1 MTGAPPP
8 DGGGE
13 DPAAT
18 GARSTLPFRSPPE
31 AVFDVLADGRRYA
44 DWVVGAKRVRA
55 VDDTWPEPGSRFHHE
70 VGVGPLTLKDS
81 STLLALK
88 PPRQVVLEVR
98 AWPAGKARVTIT
110 VSPGEGGGSEVLLEE
125 VPTDGLAKTV
135 DSWPLRRLT
144 MLRNVESLKRLRR
157 IADGSGSTGG

>member
-1 MTGAPPP
+1 MTDGPAP
-8 DGGGE
+8 DGGGA

-31 AVFDVLADGRRYA
+31 DVFAVLADGWRYA

-55 VDDTWPEPGSRFHHE
+55 VDDSWPQPGARFHHE

-81 STLLALK
+81 SELLALD

-110 VSPGEGGGSEVLLEE
+110 VSPREGGSEVLLEE

-157 IADGSGSTGG
+157 IADEPDPG

>member
-1 MTGAPPP
+1 VTEPVGE
-8 DGGGE
+8 GGGA
-13 DPAAT
+13 DPEAT
-18 GARSTLPFRSPPE
+18 GARSSLPFRSPPE
-31 AVFDVLADGRRYA
+31 AVFAVLADGRRYA

-55 VDDTWPEPGSRFHHE
+55 VDDSWPEPGSRFHHE

-81 STLLALK
+81 SELLAME

-110 VSPGEGGGSEVLLEE
+110 VSAAGGGGSEVLLEE
-125 VPTDGLAKTV
+125 VPTEGPAKSL

-144 MLRNVESLKRLRR
+144 VLRNLESLKRLRR
-157 IADGSGSTGG
+157 IADGPAS

>member
-1 MTGAPPP
+1 M
-8 DGGGE
+8 
-13 DPAAT
+13 
-18 GARSTLPFRSPPE
+18 
-31 AVFDVLADGRRYA
+31 LADGWRYA

-55 VDDTWPEPGSRFHHE
+55 VDDRWPEPGSRFHHE
-70 VGVGPLTLKDS
+70 VGVGPLSIRDS
-81 STLLALK
+81 SKLLAIE

-110 VSPGEGGGSEVLLEE
+110 ISPKEGGSEVLIEE
-125 VPTDGLAKTV
+125 VPTGGPAKAI

-157 IADGSGSTGG
+157 AVDGPGGSDS

>member
-1 MTGAPPP
+1 MSEPSDGPAP

-13 DPAAT
+13 DPTAT

-31 AVFDVLADGRRYA
+31 DVFAVLADGRRYA
-44 DWVVGAKRVRA
+44 DWVVGAQRVRA
-55 VDDTWPEPGSRFHHE
+55 VDDTWPAPGSRFHHE
-70 VGVGPLTLKDS
+70 VGVGPLTIRDS
-81 STLLALK
+81 STLLSMD

-110 VSPGEGGGSEVLLEE
+110 VSPGDGGGSEVLMEE
-125 VPTDGLAKTV
+125 VPTGGPARTI

-144 MLRNVESLKRLRR
+144 MLRNVESLKRLRKV
-157 IADGSGSTGG
+157 ADGRR

>member
-1 MTGAPPP
+1 MTDGPAP

-13 DPAAT
+13 DPTAT
-18 GARSTLPFRSPPE
+18 GARSTLPFRTTPE
-31 AVFDVLADGRRYA
+31 EVFAVLADGWRYA

-70 VGVGPLTLKDS
+70 FGFGPAAIKDS
-81 STLLALK
+81 SKLLAIE

-98 AWPAGKARVTIT
+98 AFPAGKARVTIT
-110 VSPGEGGGSEVLLEE
+110 VSPGNQGGSEVLIEE
-125 VPTDGLAKTV
+125 VPTGGPAKAI

-157 IADGSGSTGG
+157 VADGPDR

>member
-1 MTGAPPP
+1 VTDRPAP

-13 DPAAT
+13 DPTAT
-18 GARSTLPFRSPPE
+18 GARTTLPFRSPPE
-31 AVFDVLADGRRYA
+31 DVFAVLADGRRYA

-55 VDDTWPEPGSRFHHE
+55 VDDSWPEPGSRFHHE
-70 VGVGPLTLKDS
+70 VGVGPLTIKDS
-81 STLLALK
+81 STVVSMD

-98 AWPAGKARVTIT
+98 AFPAGKARVTMTI
-110 VSPGEGGGSEVLLEE
+110 SPQDGGSEVLMEE
-125 VPTDGLAKTV
+125 VPTGGPAKTI

-157 IADGSGSTGG
+157 VVDGS

>member
-1 MTGAPPP
+1 VTDGPGP
-8 DGGGE
+8 DGGGA
-13 DPAAT
+13 DPNAT

-31 AVFDVLADGRRYA
+31 DVFAVLADGWRYA

-55 VDDTWPEPGSRFHHE
+55 VDDSWPQPGARFHHE

-81 STLLALK
+81 STLLALD

-98 AWPAGKARVTIT
+98 AWPAGRARVTIT
-110 VSPGEGGGSEVLLEE
+110 VSSREGGGAEVLLEE
-125 VPTDGLAKTV
+125 VPTDGLARTV

-144 MLRNVESLKRLRR
+144 MVRNVESLKRLRR
-157 IADGSGSTGG
+157 IVDGPGG

>member
-1 MTGAPPP
+1 MTEGPLP

-18 GARSTLPFRSPPE
+18 GARSTLPFRSSPE
-31 AVFDVLADGRRYA
+31 EVFAALADGWRYA

-55 VDDTWPEPGSRFHHE
+55 VDDSWPGPGSRFHHE
-70 VGVGPLTLKDS
+70 VGVGPLAIRDS
-81 STLLALK
+81 SKLLAID

-98 AWPAGKARVTIT
+98 AWPAGKARVTVT

-125 VPTDGLAKTV
+125 VPTDGLAKAV

-144 MLRNVESLKRLRR
+144 MLRNVESLRRLRR
-157 IADGSGSTGG
+157 IVDGAAS

>member
-1 MTGAPPP
+1 MNHPPP
-8 DGGGE
+8 DGRGE
-13 DPAAT
+13 DPTAT
-18 GARSTLPFRSPPE
+18 GARSTLPFRSSPE
-31 AVFDVLADGRRYA
+31 DVFAVLADGHRYA

-81 STLLALK
+81 SELLSMD

-110 VSPGEGGGSEVLLEE
+110 VSPGQGGGSEVLMEE
-125 VPTDGLAKTV
+125 VRTDGPAKAL
-135 DSWPLRRLT
+135 DSWPLRRVT

-157 IADGSGSTGG
+157 VADGPGR

>member
-1 MTGAPPP
+1 MTGGPAP

-31 AVFDVLADGRRYA
+31 DVFAVLADGRRYA

-55 VDDTWPEPGSRFHHE
+55 VDDTWPAPGARFHHE
-70 VGVGPLTLKDS
+70 VGLGPLSIRDS
-81 STLLALK
+81 SELLAID

-110 VSPGEGGGSEVLLEE
+110 VSPREGGSEVLLEE
-125 VPTDGLAKTV
+125 VPTEGLADAV
-135 DSWPLRRLT
+135 DSWPLRRIT
-144 MLRNVESLKRLRR
+144 MLRNLESLKRLRR
-157 IADGSGSTGG
+157 AVDGPDA

>member
-1 MTGAPPP
+1 VSEPAP

-13 DPAAT
+13 DPTAS
-18 GARSTLPFRSPPE
+18 GARTTMPFRSPPE
-31 AVFDVLADGRRYA
+31 DVFAVLGDGHRYA

-70 VGVGPLTLKDS
+70 FGVGPLAIKDS
-81 STLLALK
+81 STVLSID

-98 AWPAGKARVTIT
+98 ALPAGKARVTLTIT
-110 VSPGEGGGSEVLLEE
+110 PGEGGGSEVLMEE
-125 VPTDGLAKTV
+125 VPTGGPAKSI

-157 IADGSGSTGG
+157 VVDGP

>member
-1 MTGAPPP
+1 MSDGPPP
-8 DGGGE
+8 DGDGE
-13 DPAAT
+13 DPTAT
-18 GARSTLPFRSPPE
+18 GARSTLPFRSPPG
-31 AVFDVLADGRRYA
+31 AVFAVLVDGWRYA

-55 VDDTWPEPGSRFHHE
+55 VDDAWPAPGSQFHHE
-70 VGVGPLTLKDS
+70 VGAGPLTLKDS
-81 STLLALK
+81 SKLLAQD

-110 VSPGEGGGSEVLLEE
+110 VSPREGGSEVLLEE
-125 VPTDGLAKTV
+125 VPTDGLAKSV

-157 IADGSGSTGG
+157 IVDGPD

>member
-1 MTGAPPP
+1 VTDGPGP
-8 DGGGE
+8 DGGGA
-13 DPAAT
+13 DPDAT

-31 AVFDVLADGRRYA
+31 DVFAVLADGWRYA

-70 VGVGPLTLKDS
+70 VGVGPLSIRDS
-81 STLLALK
+81 SKLLAIE

-98 AWPAGKARVTIT
+98 AWPAGKARVTVT
-110 VSPGEGGGSEVLLEE
+110 VSPNDGGSEVLLEE
-125 VPTDGLAKTV
+125 VPTGGPAKTI

-157 IADGSGSTGG
+157 VVDAPGD

>member
-1 MTGAPPP
+1 VTSPPP
-8 DGGGE
+8 DGGGV
-13 DPAAT
+13 DPEAT
-18 GARSTLPFRSPPE
+18 DARSTLPFRSPPE
-31 AVFDVLADGRRYA
+31 DVFAVLTDGWRYA

-55 VDDTWPEPGSRFHHE
+55 VDDIWPQPGSRFHHE
-70 VGVGPLTLKDS
+70 VGFGPVTLKDS
-81 STLLALK
+81 SELLAVE

-110 VSPGEGGGSEVLLEE
+110 VSAREGGGSEVLLEE
-125 VPTDGLAKTV
+125 VPTEGPAKTI

-157 IADGSGSTGG
+157 IVDGPGS

>member
-1 MTGAPPP
+1 MSEPAP

-13 DPAAT
+13 DPTAT
-18 GARSTLPFRSPPE
+18 GARTTMPFRSPPE
-31 AVFDVLADGRRYA
+31 AVFAVLADGHRYA

-70 VGVGPLTLKDS
+70 VGVGPLTIRDS
-81 STLLALK
+81 SEVVSMD
-88 PPRQVVLEVR
+88 PPRKVVLEVR
-98 AWPAGKARVTIT
+98 AFPAGKARVTLTIT
-110 VSPGEGGGSEVLLEE
+110 PGEGGGSEVLMEE
-125 VPTDGLAKTV
+125 VPTGGPAKTI

-157 IADGSGSTGG
+157 VVDGRR

>member
-1 MTGAPPP
+1 MNHPPP
-8 DGGGE
+8 DGRGE
-13 DPAAT
+13 DPTAT
-18 GARSTLPFRSPPE
+18 GARSTLPFRSSPE
-31 AVFDVLADGRRYA
+31 DVFAVLADGHRYA

-81 STLLALK
+81 SELLSMD

-98 AWPAGKARVTIT
+98 AWPAGKARGTIT
-110 VSPGEGGGSEVLLEE
+110 VSPGQGGGSEVLMEE
-125 VPTDGLAKTV
+125 VPTDGPAKAL
-135 DSWPLRRLT
+135 DSWPLRRVT

-157 IADGSGSTGG
+157 VADGPGR